1 MKFIFLILLVSLSA
15 YAQYSEV
22 EFTEGEL
29 DFSPVVKDLG
39 FPPKEAGSLNV
50 TDNNRSPAKESVD
63 RAPAVLKD
71 SENTAGVA
79 R

>member
-39 FPPKEAGSLNV
+39 FPPKDVGALNV

-63 RAPAVLKD
+63 RAPAVIMESDTTKGA
-71 SENTAGVA
+71 S